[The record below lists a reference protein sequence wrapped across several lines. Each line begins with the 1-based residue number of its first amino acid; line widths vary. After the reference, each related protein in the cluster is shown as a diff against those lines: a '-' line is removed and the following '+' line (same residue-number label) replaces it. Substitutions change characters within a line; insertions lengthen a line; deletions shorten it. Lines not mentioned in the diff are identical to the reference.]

1 MKVRAKFLG
10 LVAML
15 AAAPAWSIPITTVGQ
30 VDQLIAQTSLKNS
43 GDDTEKAW
51 VAGVLGL
58 SLSELVYEEK
68 TSVTGKSWQSV
79 TGAGAGVWAFDLI
92 GPTDWFLIKT
102 GNIGGGQ
109 TNRWFLFTN
118 LSSFDWAV
126 IRLSDL
132 GITQVS
138 NISKVSHVGEFT
150 GPDENT
156 VPEPTTLGLLGLG
169 LLGMGLMR
177 RKKA

>member
-10 LVAML
+10 VIAML
-15 AAAPAWSIPITTVGQ
+15 AAAPAWSIPISTVGQ
-30 VDQLIAQTSLKNS
+30 VDQLIAQTFLKNS
-43 GDDTEKAW
+43 GDDEEKKW

-58 SLSELVYEEK
+58 SLSDLVYEEK
-68 TSVTGKSWQSV
+68 TSVTGKSWQAV

-118 LSSFDWAV
+118 LAS
-126 IRLSDL
+126 L
-132 GITQVS
+132 
-138 NISKVSHVGEFT
+138 
-150 GPDENT
+150 
-156 VPEPTTLGLLGLG
+156 
-169 LLGMGLMR
+169 
-177 RKKA
+177 